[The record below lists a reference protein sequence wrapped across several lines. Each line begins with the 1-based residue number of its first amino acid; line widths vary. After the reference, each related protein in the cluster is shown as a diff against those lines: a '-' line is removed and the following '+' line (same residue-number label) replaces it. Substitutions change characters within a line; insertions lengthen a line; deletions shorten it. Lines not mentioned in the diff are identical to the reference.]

1 MNVKLHPPSPTA
13 EAQQP
18 MRTTMYSAPRR
29 EHAVLNSS
37 VRSAESHFAAS
48 SVRKTPVRPL
58 SVCVANRALHSFCV
72 RHLAAKLRCALTSVL
87 FAVVMLLVGCSDNGP
102 ADGVVRLKMGHVY
115 ELKNPTHA
123 FGAAH
128 LNERLQQADVGLEFS
143 VYPAAQL
150 GSEAELLEQLVAGEL
165 DVAIAGPS
173 FLAMWHPAVGVFDA
187 AYVFRDLEH
196 MLEIA
201 DGDVMAPHWEE
212 FRRRFGV
219 RVLGTWAYGVRHITG
234 NVPIRH
240 PDDLKG
246 FRLRLPDA
254 AVWQASGKALGA
266 SPMPIAF
273 SEVYMALQ
281 QGIADGQ
288 ENPVPV
294 IQAKGFQEVQK
305 YLSLTGHINS
315 SIQVLINDRSWQRLS
330 AAQQQALQQTV
341 QDLGRDVLQGIRK
354 QEAELLTR
362 WKQDGTMQIIE
373 DVDVPAFEQRSR
385 EFFSSGFPFSPLYL
399 KIASDRPASS
409 GTSASQ
415 GNAVSDEQSLE
426 SKAESE
432 NKGADHD

>member
-1 MNVKLHPPSPTA
+1 M
-13 EAQQP
+13 
-18 MRTTMYSAPRR
+18 
-29 EHAVLNSS
+29 
-37 VRSAESHFAAS
+37 
-48 SVRKTPVRPL
+48 
-58 SVCVANRALHSFCV
+58 
-72 RHLAAKLRCALTSVL
+72 
-87 FAVVMLLVGCSDNGP
+87 LVGCGDGQP
-102 ADGVVRLKMGHVY
+102 ADGVLRLKMGHVY

-123 FGAAH
+123 FGAAY
-128 LNERLQQADVGLEFS
+128 LNERLQQADVGLQLN

-165 DVAIAGPS
+165 DLAIAGPS
-173 FLAMWHPAVGVFDA
+173 FLAMWHPPVGVFDA

-219 RVLGTWAYGVRHITG
+219 RILGTWAYGVRHITG

-294 IQAKGFQEVQK
+294 IQAKGFQEVQTC
-305 YLSLTGHINS
+305 LSLTGHINS

-330 AAQQQALQQTV
+330 ADQQQALQQIV
-341 QDLGRDVLQGIRK
+341 RDLGRDVLQGIRQ
-354 QEAELLTR
+354 QEAELLTQ

-385 EFFSSGFPFSPLYL
+385 AFFQSGFPFSPLYL
-399 KIASDRPASS
+399 EIASDRPVPDASAVQDANATNTAAEAQS
-409 GTSASQ
+409 KGTS
-415 GNAVSDEQSLE
+415 
-426 SKAESE
+426 
-432 NKGADHD
+432 HD